1 MRQAI
6 ARFGRR
12 SLWGFPAPDAAL
24 AAVLCAI
31 AVASVLTGN
40 PDEGPLAVTLPVAIV
55 STGALLWRRRS
66 PLVAA
71 ALVLVAGMAQ
81 TVLSQSPGSLWA
93 LAVLAIVM
101 YSLAA
106 HLSEG
111 LAAIA
116 GAVLVAALLIEERL
130 DNGVDYV
137 FILLLFGAVWLL
149 GRASRMWR
157 SRVSTAERRQ
167 REAAHLAVV
176 EERVRIARDVHDVV
190 AHSLSVIAVQADAA
204 EAALDSAPERAA
216 EPVRAI
222 RDTARGALTE
232 IRTMLDVLRTD
243 DDDLPGRASPG
254 IAAIAGLVDAACA
267 AGTPASLEVRLTDAP
282 VPSAVDLAA
291 YRIVQESLT
300 NVRRH
305 APGAIVSV
313 SVAQERD
320 RLTVR
325 TANGPAADPPAASGG
340 SGYGIA
346 GMRER
351 AAALGGGAEA
361 APTGDGGFVV
371 TAVLP
376 LAAAR
381 RGANGASG
389 ASGGSG

>member
-12 SLWGFPAPDAAL
+12 SLWGFPAPDVAL

-71 ALVLVAGMAQ
+71 ALVIVAGMAQ

-137 FILLLFGAVWLL
+137 FILLLFGGVWLL
-149 GRASRMWR
+149 GRASRLWR
-157 SRVSTAERRQ
+157 GRVSTAERRQ

-204 EAALDSAPERAA
+204 QAALDSAPDRAA
-216 EPVRAI
+216 APVRAI

-243 DDDLPGRASPG
+243 DDDLPGRDSPG
-254 IAAIAGLVDAACA
+254 IAAIAGLVDAARA
-267 AGTPASLEVRLTDAP
+267 AGTAASLDVRLTDAP
-282 VPSAVDLAA
+282 VPPAVDLAA

-300 NVRRH
+300 NARRH
-305 APGAIVSV
+305 APGAA
-313 SVAQERD
+313 VAISLEQKPD

-325 TANGPAADPPAASGG
+325 AVNGPSVGVPAPAGG

-351 AAALGGGAEA
+351 AAALGGRA
-361 APTGDGGFVV
+361 AATATDDGGFEV

-376 LAAAR
+376 LTPAR
-381 RGANGASG
+381 HREDSRGGTG
-389 ASGGSG
+389 

>member
-6 ARFGRR
+6 ARFRRR
-12 SLWGFPAPDAAL
+12 SLWGFPASDVAL
-24 AAVLCAI
+24 AAAFC
-31 AVASVLTGN
+31 AVAVVSVLTGN
-40 PDEGPLAVTLPVAIV
+40 PDEGPVALTLPVAV
-55 STGALLWRRRS
+55 VTTGALLWRRRN

-71 ALVLVAGMAQ
+71 ALVIVAGIAQ

-149 GRASRMWR
+149 GRTSRMWR
-157 SRVSTAERRQ
+157 DRVSTAERRQ
-167 REAAHLAVV
+167 TEAAHLAVA

-204 EAALDSAPERAA
+204 QAALDSAPARAA

-243 DDDLPGRASPG
+243 DDDLPGRVSPG
-254 IAAIAGLVDAACA
+254 IAAIAGLVDAASA

-282 VPSAVDLAA
+282 VPPAVDLAA

-305 APGAIVSV
+305 APGAPVSV

-325 TANGPAADPPAASGG
+325 TANGPTAYEPPAPGG

-351 AAALGGGAEA
+351 AAALGGGVEA
-361 APTGDGGFVV
+361 APTDDGGFAV

-376 LAAAR
+376 LRPAR
-381 RGANGASG
+381 HH
-389 ASGGSG
+389 GGSG